1 MATITPHL
9 PSSSSYPT
17 AQSNKAPVWNSTTWV
32 SSQTTLAWLT
42 NITDDEAPKTS
53 NDTVKYASIIVFTV
67 VFVLGSVGNF
77 LVIWIL
83 GFKMKRTMV
92 TLFFLH
98 LSIADFILV
107 MQIPVVIAHGA
118 MNWHWAMGT
127 AMCKLISFGTFVN
140 MNASV
145 YFLTLISLDRYAALV
160 HPVSSLPL
168 RRLRLARWLC
178 LAVWLLALLLSLPSL
193 IFRTTIEDS
202 GFVFCYNDYG
212 ESFEEQTWNITAVN
226 VCRVVLGFA
235 VPYAVMIFCYCCIGA
250 RLRHVDKSRRGNS
263 FRIIV
268 VVVVAFF
275 VCWAPYHAIGLL
287 ETASY
292 VHNNDTMYET
302 SQKAMPV
309 IAGLVYINSCINP
322 ILYVFSGSHLKAQ
335 FRRSLVAA
343 IENAFRDQEP
353 LDSGQ
358 ESGSGPTAQSRDATN
373 LSSNLSSNTTSG
385 NTSGHL
391 QGSHGDVA
399 TVGVVQEAQV

>member
-1 MATITPHL
+1 MSTITPHL

-17 AQSNKAPVWNSTTWV
+17 AQSNEAPVWNTTTWV

-42 NITDDEAPKTS
+42 NITDDEAPNTS
-53 NDTVKYASIIVFTV
+53 NDTVKYASIIVFTI

-83 GFKMKRTMV
+83 GFKMKRTVV

-107 MQIPVVIAHGA
+107 MQIPVVVAHGA
-118 MNWHWAMGT
+118 MNGHWAMGM
-127 AMCKLISFGTFVN
+127 AMCKMISFGNFVN

-145 YFLTLISLDRYAALV
+145 YFLTLISVDRYAALL

-202 GFVFCYNDYG
+202 GVIFCYNGYG

-226 VCRVVLGFA
+226 ICRFVLGFA
-235 VPYAVMIFCYCCIGA
+235 IPYAVMIFCYCRIGA
-250 RLRHVDKSRRGNS
+250 RLRHVDKTRRGNS
-263 FRIIV
+263 LRIIV
-268 VVVVAFF
+268 SVVVVFF
-275 VCWAPYHAIGLL
+275 ICWAPYHAIGLL
-287 ETASY
+287 EAASY
-292 VHNNDTMYET
+292 VQDDDEMFET
-302 SQKAMPV
+302 SQKAYPV
-309 IAGLVYINSCINP
+309 VAGLVYFNSCINP
-322 ILYVFSGSHLKAQ
+322 ILYVFSGSHLKTQ

-343 IENAFRDQEP
+343 IENAFRDHET

-358 ESGSGPTAQSRDATN
+358 DSGSGSKAQSRDVTN
-373 LSSNLSSNTTSG
+373 LSSNLSSNTSG
-385 NTSGHL
+385 NL
-391 QGSHGDVA
+391 EGSHGHVA
-399 TVGVVQEAQV
+399 TVALVQEAQV